1 MSKNRRLL
9 LAIAAFIFFSILFC
23 LPGSSIPKD
32 DWLGKIWADKWVHIG
47 IFTVLVFLWS
57 FALEVAALTGFIMIL
72 MISVLYG
79 LLVEVVQHRFI
90 PNRSFDYGDLVA
102 DFIGSITGILF
113 WRRYKKNKP
122 L

>member
-90 PNRSFDYGDLVA
+90 PNRSFDYGDLLA

>member
-57 FALEVAALTGFIMIL
+57 FALEVAALTGFIMML

-79 LLVEVVQHRFI
+79 LLVEVVQHHFI

-113 WRRYKKNKP
+113 WCRYKKNKP